1 MDNPI
6 LTAIAL
12 CHKPQHL
19 PTATNNIR
27 RRNPAQRQ
35 RADEGASAPSRPPE
49 RCRRDRHAKGPAGA
63 ACGAGA

>member
-1 MDNPI
+1 MPTMDNAI

-27 RRNPAQRQ
+27 CRNPAQRQ
-35 RADEGASAPSRPPE
+35 RAVGGAKRRLGRPKDAGGQACEEP
-49 RCRRDRHAKGPAGA
+49 RRGNLRG
-63 ACGAGA
+63 